1 MRTALQSCI
10 DACKGIAGCSSQVET
25 HPREQTDI
33 TTIIQR
39 MLALLRVTRRG
50 SAVLLPV
57 RGQGVRTLHLR
68 PHIMAAAASQRVA
81 GFITGAFGGCSGA

>member
-1 MRTALQSCI
+1 
-10 DACKGIAGCSSQVET
+10 
-25 HPREQTDI
+25 
-33 TTIIQR
+33 
-39 MLALLRVTRRG
+39 
-50 SAVLLPV
+50 VLLPV